1 MLTDRGRA
9 ALALGGLTYLG
20 AWSFGGRMLYPIALG
35 LVLAVAGAALWVRL
49 VNRPMRLRRSVWE
62 GEHLAGDDVHLGV
75 EIEVRGTMLPAAP
88 VLRERLARLGEHEAE
103 LRRVAGGHGLAGS
116 YTLSRVPR
124 GRYAIE
130 SSAVVLEDPFG
141 LARADVEVTRPD
153 ALLVYPRLADLDEV
167 FTDAGGQTPG
177 GRQLLLRRTTGFELH
192 SVREYEQ
199 GESLRRVHWP
209 STARRGELMVKELED
224 APRDESAV
232 FLDACAGAVVGEGPD
247 STFELAVRA
256 AGSLVRLHAKRGR
269 RTSLVV
275 STPGRLYQRVGSLDG
290 EWHRALELLAAVE
303 PTGHLAASAFLAD
316 ETGAAARALDLT
328 VVTASLDGRLV
339 DVLLQRALA
348 RHGASL
354 VYVDPASFV
363 PDGRR
368 LPEVNG
374 QLVRLDRAGVPAI
387 VLRRGDD
394 LAARLAGSLEA
405 RQGSAAVA
413 AAAGGLRG

>member
-1 MLTDRGRA
+1 MLTDRGRS
-9 ALALGGLTYLG
+9 LLGLGGLTYLG
-20 AWSFGGRMLYPIALG
+20 AWGFGGRALYPVALG

-49 VNRPMRLRRSVWE
+49 VNLPLRLRRSVWE
-62 GEHLAGDDVHLGV
+62 GEHHAGEDVHLGI
-75 EIEVRGTMLPAAP
+75 EIDVGGSMLPAAP
-88 VLRERLARLGEHEAE
+88 VLRERLARLGEHEAT
-103 LRRVAGGHGLAGS
+103 LRRVARGRGLAGG
-116 YTLSRVPR
+116 YTLPNVPR

-130 SSAVVLEDPFG
+130 SSSVVLEDPFG
-141 LARADVEVTRPD
+141 LARAEVEVSRPD
-153 ALLVYPRLADLDEV
+153 ALLVYPRLAELDEL

-232 FLDACAGAVVGEGPD
+232 FLDACSGAVVGEAPD

-256 AGSLVRLHAKRGR
+256 AGSLVRAHARRGR

-275 STPGRLYQRVGSLDG
+275 STPGRTHQRVASLDG
-290 EWHRALELLAAVE
+290 DWQRALEVLATVQPDGRLAA
-303 PTGHLAASAFLAD
+303 PAFLAD
-316 ETGAAARALDLT
+316 ESGAAARALDLT
-328 VVTASLDGRLV
+328 VVTAALDGRLV
-339 DVLLQRALA
+339 DRLLQRALA

-363 PDGRR
+363 AGGRR
-368 LPEVNG
+368 TQDVDG
-374 QLVRLDRAGVPAI
+374 HLVRLDRAGIPAV

-394 LAARLAGSLEA
+394 LAACLTGVLEP
-405 RQGSAAVA
+405 RQGTAAVA
-413 AAAGGLRG
+413 AAGGVRG

>member
-9 ALALGGLTYLG
+9 LLALGGLTYLA

-35 LVLAVAGAALWVRL
+35 LVLAVAGAAVWIRL
-49 VNRPMRLRRSVWE
+49 VNLPMRLRRSVWE
-62 GEHLAGDDVHLGV
+62 GEHFAGDDVHLGI
-75 EIEVRGTMLPAAP
+75 EIDVGGTMLPAAP
-88 VLRERLARLGEHEAE
+88 VLRERLARLGEHEAQ
-103 LRRVAGGHGLAGS
+103 LRRLDRGRALAGG
-116 YTLSRVPR
+116 YTLPRVAR

-130 SSAVVLEDPFG
+130 SSSVVLEDPFG
-141 LARADVEVTRPD
+141 LARAEVVVTRPD
-153 ALLVYPRLADLDEV
+153 ALLVYPRLVELDEV

-192 SVREYEQ
+192 SVRDYEQ

-232 FLDACAGAVVGEGPD
+232 FLDACASAVVGEGQD

-256 AGSLVRLHAKRGR
+256 AGSLVRLHARRGR

-275 STPGRLYQRVGSLDG
+275 STPGRLHQRVSSLDG
-290 EWHRALELLAAVE
+290 DWQRALELLAAVQ
-303 PTGHLAASAFLAD
+303 PNGHLAAAAFLSD
-316 ETGAAARALDLT
+316 ESGAAARALDLT
-328 VVTASLDGRLV
+328 VVTAALDGRLV

-363 PDGRR
+363 AGGRR
-368 LPEVNG
+368 LPEVDG
-374 QLVRLDRAGVPAI
+374 HLVRLDRAGIPAI
-387 VLRRGDD
+387 VVRSGDD
-394 LAARLAGSLEA
+394 LGARLTGSLEA
-405 RQGSAAVA
+405 RQGTAAVA
-413 AAAGGLRG
+413 AAAGGARA

>member
-9 ALALGGLTYLG
+9 VLALGGLTYLA

-49 VNRPMRLRRSVWE
+49 VNLPMRLRRSVWE
-62 GEHLAGDDVHLGV
+62 GEHFAGDDVHLGI
-75 EIEVRGTMLPAAP
+75 EIDVAGTMLPAAP
-88 VLRERLARLGEHEAE
+88 VLRERLARLGEHEAA
-103 LRRVAGGHGLAGS
+103 LRRVARGHGLAGG
-116 YTLSRVPR
+116 YTLPRVAR

-130 SSAVVLEDPFG
+130 SSSVVLEDPFG
-141 LARADVEVTRPD
+141 LARAEVEVTRPD
-153 ALLVYPRLADLDEV
+153 ALLVYPRLVELDEV

-232 FLDACAGAVVGEGPD
+232 FLDACAAGVVGQGQD
-247 STFELAVRA
+247 STFELALRA
-256 AGSLVRLHAKRGR
+256 AGSLVRLHARRGR
-269 RTSLVV
+269 RTSLAV
-275 STPGRLYQRVGSLDG
+275 STPGRSHQRVSSLDG
-290 EWHRALELLAAVE
+290 DWQRALELLAAVQ
-303 PTGHLAASAFLAD
+303 PDGHLSAAAFLAD
-316 ETGAAARALDLT
+316 ESGAASRALDLT
-328 VVTASLDGRLV
+328 VVTAALDGRLV

-363 PDGRR
+363 EGGRR
-368 LPEVNG
+368 PAEVDG

-394 LAARLAGSLEA
+394 LAGRLSGSLDA
-405 RQGSAAVA
+405 RQGTAAVA
-413 AAAGGLRG
+413 AAAGGIDA